1 MASSAAAPSSACH
14 RLRHVSSLPRRCP
27 PRSPD
32 RGFGRPSA
40 WPSTAPPSSSS
51 DRSSRRGRLLRRA
64 FSSRQTPCRSPP
76 ATDTRRR
83 LERAANPASRRW
95 RRWALQ
101 LSRGNAWRASEPR
114 HPRKARRGK
123 RERSA
128 CRHASIKAMNLR
140 EVLTGAVVMAP
151 MTKGSNL
158 PYRRL
163 CVELGARV
171 TISEMTVARRL
182 KQKRK
187 GEFALIRKFEGEP
200 FFGVQLAGT
209 NPEEIGW
216 AAALVESR
224 GADLVDLNCGCPID
238 HFTRKGIGASLGRQ
252 PPRIRRIVE
261 SIKSSVTH
269 IPVTVKLR
277 LGWNDEMRNVID
289 QARAAVDGG
298 ADALFV
304 HGRTRNA
311 RYRFAADWEAIGS
324 VVAAV
329 PVPVVGNG
337 DILFPQDI
345 ADARARSGCAGVMS
359 ARGVL
364 IKPWLFR
371 EVVDGYR
378 HLSADERVAIY
389 RRYIVLA
396 KEHWGADAH
405 GLERVRQFV
414 RWHIDFWHRY
424 LPRRADG
431 TFPNIQIREREL
443 RHASELDAFLA
454 RTDDAAH
461 DYLADC
467 LTFEREIEPE
477 STPAK
482 AERPEPEFVEAE
494 G

>member
-1 MASSAAAPSSACH
+1 MAEN
-14 RLRHVSSLPRRCP
+14 
-27 PRSPD
+27 
-32 RGFGRPSA
+32 
-40 WPSTAPPSSSS
+40 
-51 DRSSRRGRLLRRA
+51 
-64 FSSRQTPCRSPP
+64 RQ
-76 ATDTRRR
+76 
-83 LERAANPASRRW
+83 
-95 RRWALQ
+95 
-101 LSRGNAWRASEPR
+101 
-114 HPRKARRGK
+114 
-123 RERSA
+123 
-128 CRHASIKAMNLR
+128 MNLR
-140 EVLTGAVVMAP
+140 EMLTGAVVMAP

-182 KQKRK
+182 KQRRK

-238 HFTRKGIGASLGRQ
+238 HFTHKGIGAALGRQ
-252 PPRIRRIVE
+252 PQRIRRIAE
-261 SIKSSVTH
+261 AMKKAVTR

-277 LGWNDEMRNVID
+277 LGWNDEMRNVIE
-289 QARAAVDGG
+289 QATAAVDGG

-311 RYRFAADWEAIGS
+311 RYRFAADWDAIGS

-329 PVPVVGNG
+329 AVPVVGNG
-337 DILFPQDI
+337 DILFPRDVEN
-345 ADARARSGCAGVMS
+345 ARARSGSVGVMS

-371 EVVDGYR
+371 EVNEGYR
-378 HLSADERVAIY
+378 DLSAEGRVVIY
-389 RRYIVLA
+389 RRYVTLA
-396 KEHWGADAH
+396 RELWGADTH
-405 GLERVRQFV
+405 GLERVRQFT

-424 LPRRADG
+424 RPRHEDG
-431 TFPNIQIREREL
+431 TFPQLQIREGEMT
-443 RHASELDAFLA
+443 HATPLDEFLA
-454 RTDDAAH
+454 RTDEAAH
-461 DYLADC
+461 EYLADC
-467 LTFEREIEPE
+467 LTFEREIDLAAAP
-477 STPAK
+477 SPGSA
-482 AERPEPEFVEAE
+482 PEPEFVEAE

>member
-1 MASSAAAPSSACH
+1 M
-14 RLRHVSSLPRRCP
+14 
-27 PRSPD
+27 D
-32 RGFGRPSA
+32 
-40 WPSTAPPSSSS
+40 
-51 DRSSRRGRLLRRA
+51 
-64 FSSRQTPCRSPP
+64 
-76 ATDTRRR
+76 
-83 LERAANPASRRW
+83 
-95 RRWALQ
+95 
-101 LSRGNAWRASEPR
+101 
-114 HPRKARRGK
+114 
-123 RERSA
+123 
-128 CRHASIKAMNLR
+128 LR

-182 KQKRK
+182 KQRRK

-238 HFTRKGIGASLGRQ
+238 HFTHKGIGAALGRQ
-252 PPRIRRIVE
+252 PQRIRRIAE
-261 SIKSSVTH
+261 AMKKAVTG

-277 LGWNDEMRNVID
+277 LGWNDEMRNVIE
-289 QARAAVDGG
+289 QAQAAVDGG

-324 VVAAV
+324 VVRSV

-345 ADARARSGCAGVMS
+345 VDARLRSGSIGVMS

-371 EVVDGYR
+371 EASEGY
-378 HLSADERVAIY
+378 LDITAGERVAIY
-389 RRYIVLA
+389 RRYVTLA
-396 KEHWGADAH
+396 REHWGGDAH
-405 GLERVRQFV
+405 GLERVRQFT

-424 LPRRADG
+424 VPRHEDG
-431 TFPNIQIREREL
+431 SFPGIQVRETRH
-443 RHASELDAFLA
+443 RHATPLDAFLA
-454 RTDDAAH
+454 RTDDGAH
-461 DYLADC
+461 EYLADC
-467 LTFEREIEPE
+467 LTYEREIDLNAVP
-477 STPAK
+477 SSSH
-482 AERPEPEFVEAE
+482 AEEPEFVEAE

>member
-1 MASSAAAPSSACH
+1 MD
-14 RLRHVSSLPRRCP
+14 LR
-27 PRSPD
+27 D
-32 RGFGRPSA
+32 
-40 WPSTAPPSSSS
+40 
-51 DRSSRRGRLLRRA
+51 
-64 FSSRQTPCRSPP
+64 
-76 ATDTRRR
+76 
-83 LERAANPASRRW
+83 
-95 RRWALQ
+95 
-101 LSRGNAWRASEPR
+101 
-114 HPRKARRGK
+114 
-123 RERSA
+123 
-128 CRHASIKAMNLR
+128 
-140 EVLTGAVVMAP
+140 VLTGAVVMAP

-187 GEFALIRKFEGEP
+187 SEFALIRKFEGEP

-209 NPEEIGW
+209 NPEEVGW
-216 AAALVESR
+216 AAALAESR

-238 HFTRKGIGASLGRQ
+238 HFTHKGLGAALGRQ
-252 PPRIRRIVE
+252 PQRIGRIAGAMKKAV
-261 SIKSSVTH
+261 SK

-277 LGWNDEMRNVID
+277 LGWNDETRNVID

-311 RYRFAADWEAIGS
+311 RYRFAADWDAIGS

-337 DILFPQDI
+337 DILFPQDVEQ
-345 ADARARSGCAGVMS
+345 ARARSGCAGVMS

-371 EVVDGYR
+371 EINEGYR
-378 HLSADERVAIY
+378 DLSADERVAIY
-389 RRYIVLA
+389 RRYVTLA
-396 KEHWGADAH
+396 REHWGDDAH
-405 GLERVRQFV
+405 GLDRVRQFT

-424 LPRRADG
+424 VPRRADG
-431 TFPNIQIREREL
+431 TYPSIQVRESDR
-443 RHASELDAFLA
+443 RHATPLDALLA

-467 LTFEREIEPE
+467 LTFEREIDLAAAPSAQAVAEPD
-477 STPAK
+477 
-482 AERPEPEFVEAE
+482 FVDAE

>member
-1 MASSAAAPSSACH
+1 M
-14 RLRHVSSLPRRCP
+14 
-27 PRSPD
+27 
-32 RGFGRPSA
+32 
-40 WPSTAPPSSSS
+40 
-51 DRSSRRGRLLRRA
+51 
-64 FSSRQTPCRSPP
+64 
-76 ATDTRRR
+76 
-83 LERAANPASRRW
+83 
-95 RRWALQ
+95 
-101 LSRGNAWRASEPR
+101 
-114 HPRKARRGK
+114 
-123 RERSA
+123 
-128 CRHASIKAMNLR
+128 SIRDA
-140 EVLTGAVVMAP
+140 LTGAVVMAP

-171 TISEMTVARRL
+171 TVSEMTVARRL

-187 GEFALIRKFEGEP
+187 GEFALIRKFDGEP

-224 GADLVDLNCGCPID
+224 GADFVDLNCGCPID

-252 PPRIRRIVE
+252 PARIRRIVE
-261 SIKSSVTH
+261 SMKKSAGH

-277 LGWNDEMRNVID
+277 LGWNEEMRNVID

-298 ADALFV
+298 VDAIFV

-311 RYRFAADWEAIGS
+311 RYRFAADWDAIGT
-324 VVAAV
+324 VVNAV

-337 DILFPQDI
+337 DILFPQDV
-345 ADARARSGCAGVMS
+345 ANGLARSGAVGVMS

-371 EVVDGYR
+371 EMNEGYR
-378 HLSADERVAIY
+378 DIGADERVAIY
-389 RRYIVLA
+389 RRYITLA
-396 KEHWGADAH
+396 KEHWGGDAH

-424 LPRRADG
+424 VPRHADG
-431 TFPNIQIREREL
+431 TYPNIQIRESQL
-443 RHASELDAFLA
+443 HHNSPLDALLA

-467 LTFEREIEPE
+467 LTFEREIV
-477 STPAK
+477 PA
-482 AERPEPEFVEAE
+482 AAPQRVEAHEQEFVEAE

>member
-1 MASSAAAPSSACH
+1 M
-14 RLRHVSSLPRRCP
+14 
-27 PRSPD
+27 D
-32 RGFGRPSA
+32 
-40 WPSTAPPSSSS
+40 
-51 DRSSRRGRLLRRA
+51 
-64 FSSRQTPCRSPP
+64 
-76 ATDTRRR
+76 
-83 LERAANPASRRW
+83 
-95 RRWALQ
+95 
-101 LSRGNAWRASEPR
+101 
-114 HPRKARRGK
+114 
-123 RERSA
+123 
-128 CRHASIKAMNLR
+128 LR

-182 KQKRK
+182 KQRRQ
-187 GEFALIRKFEGEP
+187 GEFALIRKFDGEP

-209 NPEEIGW
+209 NPEELGW

-252 PPRIRRIVE
+252 PSRIRRIVE
-261 SIKSSVTH
+261 SMKKAVSR
-269 IPVTVKLR
+269 IPVSVKLR
-277 LGWNDEMRNVID
+277 LGWNDEMRNVVD
-289 QARAAVDGG
+289 QAKAAVDGG
-298 ADALFV
+298 VSAIFV

-311 RYRFAADWEAIGS
+311 RYRFAADWDAIGA
-324 VVAAV
+324 VAGAV

-337 DILFPQDI
+337 DILFPRDVEQ
-345 ADARARSGCAGVMS
+345 ARARSGCAGVMS

-371 EVVDGYR
+371 EVTDGYR
-378 HLSADERVAIY
+378 DLTAAERIQIY
-389 RRYIVLA
+389 RRYVTLA
-396 KEHWGADAH
+396 REHWGADAH
-405 GLERVRQFV
+405 GLERVRQFT

-431 TFPNIQIREREL
+431 TYPNIQVREREP
-443 RHASELDAFLA
+443 HYASPLDAFLA
-454 RTDDAAH
+454 RTDDPAH

-467 LTFEREIEPE
+467 LTFEREIDLADAPR
-477 STPAK
+477 TIDA
-482 AERPEPEFVEAE
+482 AEPEFVEAE